1 MTLIDSHCHLDFP
14 ELAADQD
21 NVVARARVAG
31 VGRFLTISTHIT
43 KTAQVLAVAEK
54 YPDVYCSIGVHP
66 HHVAEEGQQVDTAAL
81 VAHAI
86 HPKVVALGETG
97 LDYFYDTAPRA
108 RQEESFRAHLR
119 AGIATGLPIIV
130 HSREAEDDTA
140 RMIAEERRGHEG
152 KLTGVMHCFS
162 SRRILA
168 EAALELGFYIS
179 LSGILT
185 FKKSEDLRAIA
196 KDVPLDRL
204 LVETDAPYLAPEP
217 MRGKTNEPAYVVHT
231 AAVLAKIKGVSAE
244 EIAAI
249 TTENF
254 YRLFPKVARA

>member
-1 MTLIDSHCHLDFP
+1 MSLVDSHCHLDFP

-21 NVVARARVAG
+21 NVVARARAAG

-43 KTAQVLAVAEK
+43 RAQQVVAVAEK

-66 HHVAEEGQQVDTAAL
+66 HHVAEEGQEVTAAQL
-81 VAHAI
+81 QDLAI
-86 HPKVVALGETG
+86 HPKVAALGETG

-108 RQEESFRAHLR
+108 RQEESFRTHLR
-119 AGIATGLPIIV
+119 AGIALGLPIIV
-130 HSREAEDDTA
+130 HSREAEEDTA
-140 RMIAEERRGHEG
+140 RIIAEEMRGNEG

-179 LSGILT
+179 ISGILT
-185 FKKSEDLRAIA
+185 FKKSEELRAIT
-196 KDVPLDRL
+196 KDVPLDRI
-204 LVETDAPYLAPEP
+204 LVETDAPFLAPEP
-217 MRGKTNEPAYVVHT
+217 QRGKTNEPAYVVHT
-231 AAVLAKIKGVSAE
+231 AAALARLKGVSAE

-249 TTENF
+249 TTANF
-254 YRLFPKVARA
+254 HRLFPKVSRA

>member
-14 ELAADQD
+14 ELAANQD
-21 NVVARARVAG
+21 AVVGRARAAG

-43 KTAQVLAVAEK
+43 KAAQVLAVAEK

-66 HHVAEEGQQVDTAAL
+66 HHVAEEGQQVTATQLGAY
-81 VAHAI
+81 AA
-86 HPKVVALGETG
+86 HPKVAALGETG
-97 LDYFYDTAPRA
+97 LDYFYDTAPRVQ
-108 RQEESFRAHLR
+108 QEEIFRAHLR
-119 AGIATGLPIIV
+119 AGIATGLPIVV
-130 HSREAEDDTA
+130 HSREAEDETI

-185 FKKSEDLRAIA
+185 FKKSEELRAIA

-231 AAVLAKIKGVSAE
+231 AAALAKIKGVSAE

-249 TTENF
+249 TTDNF
-254 YRLFPKVARA
+254 YRLFPKVGRA